1 MHLVVK
7 QFHGLHRTCFSRYS
21 YLIDRCWWIRS
32 FNFFKTVH
40 AQLVKVGF
48 NHHTFL
54 GNRSIELYCHHG
66 ILDDALKVFDDIAR
80 KNCVSWNICLKGLFQ
95 FSHLD
100 SARLVFDEM
109 PVKDVVSWNSMISG
123 YLSYGDTGNA
133 LGFFSKM
140 QNAGVRPSQY
150 TFSILMSSVS
160 CACHGKQVH
169 GSIIRSGMNLSNV
182 VIGNSIISMYGRLGL
197 LDYAFAVFLTMEEV
211 DVISWNSLIWGCH
224 RSGYGELALDQFCFM
239 RTTRHSPDQF
249 TISTVISVCCDMRD
263 LRKGEQI
270 LNFSIK
276 LGFFSNSIISS
287 AAIDL
292 FSKCNRLE
300 AAERLFK
307 ELDQRDSALYDS
319 MISSYA
325 RHGFG
330 EAVMQ
335 LFALMMR
342 ENLRPTEF
350 TFSSVLS
357 SLSDFLPADQGVH
370 LHSLVVK
377 VGMESEA
384 IVASSLVQM
393 YSKVGLIKDAMKIFA
408 NLVEKDLVSWNTIIM
423 GLTING
429 CVLKALDIFEELI
442 SKGPQPDRITLAGVL
457 LACNNGNFVDEG
469 MQIFSSMEKDYGI
482 IPGEE
487 HYSCIVNLLSRTGKL
502 KEAMDV
508 IEAMPCEPSFT
519 IWGSVL
525 RGSVVHGELEL
536 GERVAEKM
544 TELEP
549 NSSLPYSVLAR
560 AYEMRGRWENVIRV
574 RKAMKDKSPNS
585 PIGCSWIG
593 IRNHFYTFKADQ
605 LVHHGGRDIYLA
617 LRLLFWQMKVENY
630 I

>member
-32 FNFFKTVH
+32 FNFFKIVH

-54 GNRSIELYCHHG
+54 GNRSIELYCHYG

-95 FSHLD
+95 FGHLD

-169 GSIIRSGMNLSNV
+169 GSIIRSGMNSSNV

-211 DVISWNSLIWGCH
+211 DVISWNSLIWGCY

-263 LRKGEQI
+263 LRKGVQI

-330 EAVMQ
+330 EAAMQ

-423 GLTING
+423 GLTFNG

-457 LACNNGNFVDEG
+457 LACNYGNFVDEG
-469 MQIFSSMEKDYGI
+469 MKIFSSMEKDYGI

-487 HYSCIVNLLSRTGKL
+487 HYSCIVDLLSRAGKL

-525 RGSVVHGELEL
+525 RGSLVHGELEL
-536 GERVAEKM
+536 GEKVAEKM

-593 IRNHFYTFKADQ
+593 IRNHVYIFKADQ